1 MIKIIYGPKGTGKTK
16 IIIDEANAKVEAAKG
31 HLVFITNTKRYMYDL
46 KREIRFI
53 DTTDYQIA
61 GEDALCGFI
70 KGVVA
75 GNHDNEYIF
84 IDGAARI
91 AGKEIKDMAAFYYML
106 DKLSEENNLNVYVTC
121 SADKAD
127 LPEFV
132 TKYI

>member
-16 IIIDEANAKVEAAKG
+16 IIIDEANGKVAAAKG
-31 HLVFITNTKRYMYDL
+31 HLIFVTNTKRYMYDL
-46 KREIRFI
+46 HRDIRFI
-53 DTTDYQIA
+53 DTADYMIA
-61 GEDALCGFI
+61 GEEALCGFI

-75 GNHDNEYIF
+75 ANNDNEYLF

-106 DKLSEENNLNVYVTC
+106 DKLAETNNLTIYVTC
-121 SADKAD
+121 SSAKED

-132 TKYI
+132 QKYL

>member
-16 IIIDEANAKVEAAKG
+16 IIIDEANSKIESAKG
-31 HLVFITNTKRYMYDL
+31 HLIFITNTKRYMYDL
-46 KREIRFI
+46 KREIRVI
-53 DTTDYQIA
+53 DTSDYQIA
-61 GEDALCGFI
+61 GEEALCGFI

-106 DKLSEENNLNVYVTC
+106 DKLSEANDLTIYVTC
-121 SADKAD
+121 SLDKAE
-127 LPEFV
+127 LPDFV